1 MSTEK
6 RESSHP
12 AATPPALS
20 WHRVARYPAGIV
32 VFAADSVRRNAP
44 RASSPVSRHS
54 LRSKHA

>member
-1 MSTEK
+1 MRSDK
-6 RESSHP
+6 RESSHN
-12 AATPPALS
+12 AATPTALS
-20 WHRVARYPAGIV
+20 WHRVARHPAGIV